1 MSRIALIPLILSVS
15 FHAFAQEEDLF
26 ADEFE
31 LLAEEDVVI
40 AAAKHKQKIGFSPSQ
55 VIVITR
61 QDIYE
66 SGAANL
72 SDLLRQHSSLF
83 SYMMNPAFP
92 QHHARGN
99 YRILVMLDGRE
110 MNLEL
115 LPQPFYHLIP
125 VRISEIERIEIV
137 MGPNSALY
145 GANAVAAVINVMT
158 RKPSKD
164 LHTDLSI
171 TAGQNGATI
180 LGGRLEGGTGPWS
193 FSGSFGLDQEGSWMS
208 RDVMSRQIMFANG
221 RAQMEIG
228 EAVLA
233 ISAGILSGEAQ
244 VFSENTGNIPIDG
257 ILVAHTQMDFEIGD
271 LKTRAYYAGL
281 RGDMNLELDL
291 YHPDT
296 GIVLGT
302 LPTVDIAGD
311 TAQIEAQYD
320 LEPFAG
326 NLLIG
331 GADCRYTQY
340 RSNQTVDPRPTEIRF
355 GVFLHDEQT
364 VGDWLLITAGARF
377 DWNSKTSKTEPA
389 ISPQLALVFNLAEDH
404 YIRLAG
410 GTAFRKPTLVESSAN
425 FKIDADPA
433 FPEIRELFEEKGIS
447 NPDLDNE
454 ILGMVEVGYL
464 GTFFDRVLRID
475 TGVYYGFDRHTIVF
489 ISNFQFRPP
498 PFDMQIDVDNSRI
511 GYVNMSGGT
520 NNYGAHLD
528 IQVEPLKELTLFLRL
543 DYEYRWRTN
552 DDQQS
557 RFDPSMLA
565 SAGGILRLP
574 LGITLNLSLIYLG
587 TRVHEMRDPD
597 SMLDPFL
604 ETEVPADL
612 HLLATLLYRIEM
624 GRTNLDLGLN
634 VFHLFGGRYRES
646 IGVTL
651 LNGSNFGCEVMGTQ
665 AMLTARLQY

>member
-1 MSRIALIPLILSVS
+1 MPRILIILLLAAVS
-15 FHAFAQEEDLF
+15 LPASAQEEDLF

-31 LLAEEDVVI
+31 LLAEDDVVI
-40 AAAKHKQKIGFSPSQ
+40 AAAKHKQKIGFSPSR
-55 VIVITR
+55 VVVITR

-66 SGAANL
+66 SGAVNL
-72 SDLLRQHSSLF
+72 DDLLRRYSPLY

-92 QHHARGN
+92 QHHVRGN
-99 YRILVMLDGRE
+99 FRILVMLDGRE
-110 MNLEL
+110 VNLEL

-137 MGPNSALY
+137 MGPKSALY
-145 GANAVAAVINVMT
+145 GANAVAGVVNVLT
-158 RKPSKD
+158 RRPSKD

-180 LGGRLEGGTGPWS
+180 LGGRLDGGTGPWS
-193 FSGSFGLDQEGSWMS
+193 FSGSFGLDQEGSWTS
-208 RDVMSRQIMFANG
+208 RDVMPREIIFANG
-221 RAQMEIG
+221 RARMEIG
-228 EAVLA
+228 EAALTLRG
-233 ISAGILSGEAQ
+233 GILSGEAL
-244 VFSENTGNIPIDG
+244 VFSENTGNIPING
-257 ILVAHTQMDFEIGD
+257 ILVAHTQVDFEIGD
-271 LKTRAYYAGL
+271 LKTRAYWTGL

-331 GADCRYTQY
+331 GADFRYTQY
-340 RSNQTVDPRPTEIRF
+340 RSNQTVDPTPTEIRF
-355 GVFLHDEQT
+355 GVFLHGEQT

-389 ISPQLALVFNLAEDH
+389 ISPQLALVFNLADDH

-447 NPDLDNE
+447 NPNLDNE
-454 ILGMVEVGYL
+454 ILGMVELGYL
-464 GTFFDRVLRID
+464 GSFFDRVLRID
-475 TGVYYGFDRHTIVF
+475 AGVYYGFDRQTIVF

-511 GYVNMSGGT
+511 GYVNMSEGT

-543 DYEYRWRTN
+543 DYEYRWRTE
-552 DDQQS
+552 DEQQS
-557 RFDPSMLA
+557 LFDPTLLA
-565 SAGGILRLP
+565 STGGILRLP
-574 LGITLNLSLIYLG
+574 LGITLNLSLLYQDSC
-587 TRVHEMRDPD
+587 VHEMRDPH

-604 ETEVPADL
+604 EQEIPETV
-612 HLLATLLYRIEM
+612 HLLASLLYRLET
-624 GRTNLDLGLN
+624 GKVNLDLGLS

-646 IGVTL
+646 IGAIL
-651 LNGSNFGCEVMGTQ
+651 RDGSNFGGEVMGTQ
-665 AMLTARLQY
+665 AMLTARLLY

>member
-40 AAAKHKQKIGFSPSQ
+40 AAAKHKQKIGFSPAR

-72 SDLLRQHSSLF
+72 DDLLRRHSSLY
-83 SYMMNPAFP
+83 SYMMTPAFP
-92 QHHARGN
+92 QHHVRGN
-99 YRILVMLDGRE
+99 FRILVMLDGRE
-110 MNLEL
+110 VNLEL
-115 LPQPFYHLIP
+115 LPQPFYHLMP
-125 VRISEIERIEIV
+125 VRISEIERIEVV

-158 RKPSKD
+158 RRPSKD

-208 RDVMSRQIMFANG
+208 RDVMPREILFANG

-228 EAVLA
+228 EAVLTL
-233 ISAGILSGEAQ
+233 SAGVLSGEAL
-244 VFSENTGNIPIDG
+244 VFSENTGNIPIKD
-257 ILVAHTQMDFEIGD
+257 ILVAHTQVDFEIDD
-271 LKTRAYYAGL
+271 LKTRAYWAGL

-302 LPTVDIAGD
+302 LPTVDLAGD
-311 TAQIEAQYD
+311 TAQIETQYD

-331 GADCRYTQY
+331 GADFRYTQY

-355 GVFLHDEQT
+355 GFFLHDEQT
-364 VGDWLLITAGARF
+364 IGDWLLITAGARF
-377 DWNSKTSKTEPA
+377 DWNTKTSKTEPA

-404 YIRLAG
+404 FIRLAG

-464 GTFFDRVLRID
+464 GTFFDRLLRID
-475 TGVYYGFDRHTIVF
+475 AGVYYGFDRHTIVF

-511 GYVNMSGGT
+511 GYVNMSEGT

-528 IQVEPLKELTLFLRL
+528 IQVEPLKELTLFLRF
-543 DYEYRWRTN
+543 DYEYRWRTD

-557 RFDPSMLA
+557 RFDPSLLA

-574 LGITLNLSLIYLG
+574 LGITLNLSLLYQ
-587 TRVHEMRDPD
+587 TSRVHEMRDPH

-604 ETEVPADL
+604 ETEIPADL

-624 GRTNLDLGLN
+624 GRTNLDLGLS

-646 IGVTL
+646 IGAIL
-651 LNGSNFGCEVMGTQ
+651 RDGSNFGGEIMGTQ
-665 AMLTARLQY
+665 AMLTARLLY